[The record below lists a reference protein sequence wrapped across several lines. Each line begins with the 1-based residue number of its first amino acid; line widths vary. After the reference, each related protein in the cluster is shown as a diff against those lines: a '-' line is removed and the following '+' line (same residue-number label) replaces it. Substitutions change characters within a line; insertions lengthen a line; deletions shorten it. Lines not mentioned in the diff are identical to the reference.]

1 MRHFKNDKRK
11 RMRNLKLLILFFSIT
26 TFTAKVFAC
35 TLVYYIDSK
44 TGKIFFVNN
53 EDYWYN
59 VKPYIQIIPGSK
71 NELGRIWYGWENFGQ
86 GGVNEQGLVL
96 DGAVTPI
103 QKIPFG
109 YIEPKGNITDEIL
122 AKCATVDE
130 ALQYLEKNKI
140 ALKSAH
146 MFFGDKNG
154 NAVVAEWV
162 NGFKKIVQIKNNRL
176 VATNFNLS
184 DTSQTEVTCWRYP
197 LIQKGLDELDARD
210 IKDTI
215 DLKAVGNVI
224 GKAVQ
229 LPQSDSAGR
238 VGGTLY
244 TTFIDLTDMKFVL
257 VYKLDN
263 SKIQKLDIISE
274 LKTGKR
280 RKIEL
285 Y

>member
-1 MRHFKNDKRK
+1 MRH
-11 RMRNLKLLILFFSIT
+11 LKSLVLVLCISLSTVKSIACSIL
-26 TFTAKVFAC
+26 
-35 TLVYYIDSK
+35 YYIDDK
-44 TGKIFFVNN
+44 TGKIYFVNN
-53 EDYWYN
+53 EDYLYD
-59 VKPYIQIIPGSK
+59 VKPYIQIIPGAR
-71 NELGRIWYGWENFGQ
+71 NELGRIWYGWKHFGQ
-86 GGVNEQGLVL
+86 GGVNEKGLVL

-103 QKIPFG
+103 QKIPVG
-109 YIEPKGNITDEIL
+109 YTEPKGNITDDIL

-130 ALQYLEKNKI
+130 ALQYLEEKKI
-140 ALKSAH
+140 ALKNAH
-146 MFFGDKNG
+146 MFFGDKKG
-154 NAVVAEWV
+154 NAVVVEWV
-162 NGFKKIVQIKNNRL
+162 SGFKKIVEIKNNRL

-229 LPQSDSAGR
+229 LPQMDSTGK

-244 TTFIDLTDMKFVL
+244 STFIDLTEMKLIL

-263 SKIQKLDIISE
+263 SKIHNLDIVTE
-274 LKTGKR
+274 LQTGRK
-280 RKIEL
+280 RKIRLE
-285 Y
+285 